1 MVNLVYW
8 WNKTYEIYTVLHFQ
22 KELKAMEKRRRSTAA
37 GTHRTKASVLQE
49 VQPVERLSMM
59 VQRRK
64 LQYFDHVIR
73 AIN

>member
-1 MVNLVYW
+1 
-8 WNKTYEIYTVLHFQ
+8 
-22 KELKAMEKRRRSTAA
+22 MEKRRRSTAA